1 MGHRE
6 RSQVMKRS
14 IVVIGIA
21 GALLVA
27 PSVASAASVP
37 QVRSQVVDS
46 QLVRSQLVR
55 PQLVRPQL
63 VRQQVSHQ
71 QVVRQVVRPGL
82 VKAERAS
89 ALRISVHLLQ
99 LR

>member
-1 MGHRE
+1 
-6 RSQVMKRS
+6 MKRS
-14 IVVIGIA
+14 IVIFGIA

-46 QLVRSQLVR
+46 QLVRSELVR
-55 PQLVRPQL
+55 PQLLRPQL
-63 VRQQVSHQ
+63 VRQQVARQ

-82 VKAERAS
+82 VRAERAG
-89 ALRISVHLLQ
+89 ALRISVHFLQ

>member
-1 MGHRE
+1 
-6 RSQVMKRS
+6 MKRS
-14 IVVIGIA
+14 IVIVGIA

-71 QVVRQVVRPGL
+71 QIVRQVVRPGL
-82 VKAERAS
+82 
-89 ALRISVHLLQ
+89 LQ

>member
-1 MGHRE
+1 
-6 RSQVMKRS
+6 MKRT
-14 IVVIGIA
+14 IVIAGIA

-46 QLVRSQLVR
+46 QLVRSEVVSSQLVR
-55 PQLVRPQL
+55 PQLVRRQ
-63 VRQQVSHQ
+63 VARQQI
-71 QVVRQVVRPGL
+71 VRQVVRPGL
-82 VKAERAS
+82 LRSQRAS
-89 ALRISVHLLQ
+89 ALRISEHLLH